1 MIDAPDSPLK
11 GLRALVTGGATRIGR
26 EISLGLARVGC
37 NVVVHYADNATGAI
51 SVVEEI
57 RSLGRKA
64 LAIQG
69 DFANPEAP
77 AEVAR
82 AALADGPIDIL
93 VNNASI
99 YPDADSLS
107 SAHSLEHETLEEWER
122 SMAINARAPFFLMQA
137 LAKSLSASTHGNV
150 INLLDRS
157 ISDLFVDRVAHSASK
172 ATLAQVTL
180 IAAKTW
186 KNSVRVNAIELGPI
200 LPGANMPEE
209 AKNKVLWAG
218 PHQVVETILFILTTP
233 FIRGEII
240 GLKNGSHL
248 S

>member
-1 MIDAPDSPLK
+1 MTDETHSSLK
-11 GLRALVTGGATRIGR
+11 ELRALVTGGATRIGR
-26 EISLGLARVGC
+26 EISLGLARAGC
-37 NVVVHYADNATGAI
+37 DVVVHYAGNATGAA

-64 LAIQG
+64 VAIQG
-69 DFANPEAP
+69 DFANPSAP

-82 AALADGPIDIL
+82 AALADGSIDIL

-99 YPDADSLS
+99 YPDANSLS
-107 SAHSLEHETLEEWER
+107 SAHSLEHETIEEWER
-122 SMAINARAPFFLMQA
+122 SMAINARGPFFLMQA
-137 LAKSLSASTHGNV
+137 LAKSLAASTNGNV

-157 ISDLFVDRVAHSASK
+157 ISNLFVDRAVHSASK

-186 KNSVRVNAIELGPI
+186 KHSVRVNGIELGPI

-209 AKNKVLWAG
+209 AKSKIVWAG
-218 PHQVVETILFILTTP
+218 PGQVVDTILFILTTP

-248 S
+248 F